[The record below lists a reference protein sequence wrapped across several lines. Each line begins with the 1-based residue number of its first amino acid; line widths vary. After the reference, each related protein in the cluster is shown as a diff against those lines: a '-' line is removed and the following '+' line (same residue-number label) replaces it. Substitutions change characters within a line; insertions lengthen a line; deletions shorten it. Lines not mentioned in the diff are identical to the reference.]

1 MSQPKTQVYARPI
14 RFVQTV
20 PILRI
25 FDLSKAKEF
34 YIDYLGFAIDWEH
47 RFESGLPVYM
57 QISRGDL
64 TIHLSEHHGDGTPGS
79 AVFVIMSGLREF
91 HREISAKGYRHLCPG
106 IEHMPWD
113 ADVMEVLD
121 PFGNRI
127 RFNEYARENIENRT
141 RQTAASKSPRGKRTH
156 NKRPRSHA

>member
-1 MSQPKTQVYARPI
+1 MSQPKTQAYARPI

-25 FDLSKAKEF
+25 FDLRKAKEF

-79 AVFVIMSGLREF
+79 VVFVIMSGLREF
-91 HREISAKGYRHLCPG
+91 HREISANGYRHLRPG
-106 IEHMPWD
+106 IERMPWN

-121 PFGNRI
+121 PFGNHI
-127 RFNEYARENIENRT
+127 RFNEYVRSAAEDHPP
-141 RQTAASKSPRGKRTH
+141 QSVTAKSSRGKGVY
-156 NKRPRSHA
+156 KKSSGSHA